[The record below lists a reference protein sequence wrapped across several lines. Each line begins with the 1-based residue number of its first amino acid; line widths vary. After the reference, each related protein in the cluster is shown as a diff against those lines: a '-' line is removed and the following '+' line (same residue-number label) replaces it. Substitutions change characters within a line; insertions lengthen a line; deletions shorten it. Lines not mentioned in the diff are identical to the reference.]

1 MQYKCNYT
9 LFQFNLNQ
17 MRYLSEDSRIVG
29 CCPSQFHRRANLIP
43 HTAQRAT
50 EEKKK
55 IKFLT
60 NSKNCCFFIPIFVC
74 HDFPQDLS
82 SVFPFSFLYSVHLRA
97 SHKMLPFLRFAF
109 VPLNIFTSAPKKI
122 KEAGGTFRILNFRVP
137 ICQFSKTGISFC
149 WLKLS

>member
-1 MQYKCNYT
+1 MQYKCNYI
-9 LFQFNLNQ
+9 LFQSNLNQ
-17 MRYLSEDSRIVG
+17 MRYLCEDSRIVG

-43 HTAQRAT
+43 HTVQRAT

-74 HDFPQDLS
+74 HDFPLVLS
-82 SVFPFSFLYSVHLRA
+82 SVFPFSFLYTWRA
-97 SHKMLPFLRFAF
+97 SHKILPFLRFAF

-122 KEAGGTFRILNFRVP
+122 KEAGGTFRILNSRVP
-137 ICQFSKTGISFC
+137 IFQFSKTGISFC
-149 WLKLS
+149 WLQRS